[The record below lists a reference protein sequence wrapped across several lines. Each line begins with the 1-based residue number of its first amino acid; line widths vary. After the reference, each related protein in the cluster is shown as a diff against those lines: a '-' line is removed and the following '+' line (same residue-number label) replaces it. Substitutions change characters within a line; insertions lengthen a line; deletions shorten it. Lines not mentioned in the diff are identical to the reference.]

1 MQQYA
6 TRPSW
11 NNQGTEEMKNSL
23 THFERKLA
31 SNLTLVQVVGKR
43 GRRVPII
50 ISKEVKETMDMLIL
64 TRIKAGVQNENPYIF
79 AIPGT
84 SKSHMRGHDCVK
96 KWCTEAQLQS
106 PELITGTKLRK
117 YIATVCQVFDLTE
130 NEQDWLARHLGHDI
144 RVHREF
150 YRLQENAVELTKVS
164 RLLLAVDQGE
174 AQTFSGMK
182 LKDINIEDLPAIGE
196 ETNDDS
202 EKEMRDDASEGE
214 TRDDASEGD
223 DKLEPGDEARSDSE
237 HCFINKTKR
246 GNGVSKNK
254 VDEKRP
260 NKRACTKTPWSAEE
274 KEIVLRE
281 MRLFIKKNN
290 LPGKEKCSNLLEN
303 YPALGNRKWTDIKF
317 FVKNYLAKNKK

>member
-246 GNGVSKNK
+246 GAQIAIIIIQLLEMEFPRTKLMKNDLIK
-254 VDEKRP
+254 EHVPKLPGLPKKKKLSCGKCGYLLKKTIYQEKRSVQIFW
-260 NKRACTKTPWSAEE
+260 KTIQLS
-274 KEIVLRE
+274 
-281 MRLFIKKNN
+281 
-290 LPGKEKCSNLLEN
+290 GTEN
-303 YPALGNRKWTDIKF
+303 GPI
-317 FVKNYLAKNKK
+317 